1 MPRLSALRPCAA
13 LFSGFLAAV
22 VCIAPIEAAD
32 VAIKVQVDKPSHRIS
47 PRLYGVFFE
56 DINFG
61 GDGGL
66 SAELVKN
73 GGFEFPQAM
82 MGWREVR
89 SQAAAGAVSIL
100 RDAPQRASNANY
112 LRIDTLEADSGY
124 GVVNEGFRGM
134 GVRQG
139 EAYHFSA
146 WARATAGET
155 EQLRVRLVGP
165 GDVPLA
171 DETIPITGSDWR
183 LVKAMLTPAAT
194 ESHAMLELLGR
205 TTGVIDVDIV
215 SLYPEKTWKNRPHGM
230 RADLMQKLAD
240 LKPAF
245 FRFPGGC
252 IVEGSQLKNR
262 YQWKLT
268 LGDPADRRLLVNR
281 WNTEFRHRLAP
292 DYFQSFA
299 VGFYE
304 YFQLCEDIG
313 ASPLPI
319 LSCGMACQFNSGE
332 LVPLEELQPY
342 VQDAL
347 DLIEF
352 ANGPA
357 SSTWGAKRAAMG
369 HPEPFGMKLLGVG
382 NEQWGPQYIERYKAF
397 ADALK
402 SKHPEIE
409 LVSGSGPSPED
420 DRFKFLWPELR
431 KLNAD
436 IVDEHCYAMPDWFR
450 AAATR
455 YDDYSRK
462 GPKVFMGEYAAQSV
476 GITSPDN
483 RNTLGC
489 ALGEAAFMTGLER
502 NSDVVT
508 MSSYAPLFGHEEAW
522 QWRPN
527 LIWMDNLT
535 SYATPNY
542 HVQQLFSLNRGDE
555 LLPVELKDDRNAET
569 PSGRVGVGTYQTSAE
584 FKDITVTQGS
594 KTLYLSADAPASSR
608 TNWQGRWIETD
619 GVIRQQDP
627 RATGKS
633 VMGDTSWSDYTLK
646 LKARKLRGS
655 EGFIVTFRNG
665 YGGSSLQWNLGGW
678 GNKQHGIQRNDAGVE
693 AIVEQ
698 KPGSIDADRWY
709 DVRIE
714 LDGED
719 VKCFLDDKLIHSL
732 SIPGPKLPRL
742 FATASREDDGAV
754 IVKVVNTTGEKAE
767 AAVAL
772 DGFSGAPRSAKAI
785 VLAGG
790 PWDENTIDA
799 PDHVAPKSSEIEDVA
814 KEFTH
819 TFPPYSLTVLRVE

>member
-1 MPRLSALRPCAA
+1 MPRFSAHQPSFVL
-13 LFSGFLAAV
+13 LLGLHAV
-22 VCIAPIEAAD
+22 MAPAGQVEAAD

-47 PRLYGVFFE
+47 PRLYGIFFE

-66 SAELVKN
+66 SAELIKN
-73 GGFEFPQAM
+73 GGFEFPHAM

-89 SQAAAGAVSIL
+89 TQAAAGTIHIL
-100 RDAPQRASNANY
+100 RDAPQRASNASF
-112 LRIDTLEADSGY
+112 LRIETLKPDSGY

-134 GVRQG
+134 GVQQG
-139 EAYHFSA
+139 ESYHFSA

-155 EQLRVRLVGP
+155 ERLRVRLVGP
-165 GDVPLA
+165 GDVTLA
-171 DETIPITGSDWR
+171 EETIRITGSDWR
-183 LVKAMLTPAAT
+183 QVQATLMPASTELQAT
-194 ESHAMLELLGR
+194 LELLGR
-205 TTGVIDVDIV
+205 TAGVIDVDMA
-215 SLYPEKTWKNRPHGM
+215 SLYPEKTWKNRPHGL
-230 RADLMQKLAD
+230 RADLVQKLAN

-252 IVEGSQLKNR
+252 IVEGSQLKDR

-292 DYFQSFA
+292 DYYQTFA

-313 ASPLPI
+313 AAPLPI
-319 LSCGMACQFNSGE
+319 LNCGMACQFNTGE
-332 LVPLEELQPY
+332 LVPLEDLQPY

-357 SSTWGAKRAAMG
+357 TSTWGAKRAAMG
-369 HPEPFGMKLLGVG
+369 HPEPFGVTLLGIG
-382 NEQWGPQYIERYKAF
+382 NEQWGPQYIERYKKF
-397 ADALK
+397 AAAIK
-402 SKHPEIE
+402 EKYPEIE
-409 LVSGSGPSPED
+409 LVSSAGPSPSD
-420 DRFKFLWPELR
+420 DRFKFLWPQLRELD
-431 KLNAD
+431 AD
-436 IVDEHCYAMPDWFR
+436 IVDEHSYAMPDWFR
-450 AAATR
+450 DQAAR
-455 YDDYSRK
+455 YDDYSRN
-462 GPKVFMGEYAAQSV
+462 GPQVFMGEYAAQSV
-476 GITSPDN
+476 GIASPDN

-502 NSDVVT
+502 NSDVVS

-527 LIWMDNLT
+527 LIWFDNLT

-555 LLPVELKDDRNAET
+555 VLPVVLEDDRKAET
-569 PSGRVGVGTYQTSAE
+569 PSGRVGVGTYKTSAE
-584 FKDITVTQGS
+584 FKDIAIMQGN
-594 KTLYLSADAPASSR
+594 KTLYSSADAPASSR
-608 TNWQGRWIETD
+608 TNWQGRWVTTD
-619 GVIRQQDP
+619 GVFRQQDP
-627 RATGKS
+627 RATGRS
-633 VMGDTSWSDYTLK
+633 VFGDTSWSNYTLK

-655 EGFIVTFRNG
+655 EGFVITFRNS
-665 YGGSSLQWNLGGW
+665 YGGSYLQWNLGGW
-678 GNKQHGIQRNDAGVE
+678 ENKQHGIQRNDGGVE
-693 AIVEQ
+693 SIVEQ
-698 KPGSIDADRWY
+698 KPGTIDADRWY

-732 SIPGPKLPRL
+732 AIPAPKLPRL
-742 FATASREDDGAV
+742 FATASRDDDGTV
-754 IVKVVNTTGEKAE
+754 IVKVVNTTGAE
-767 AAVAL
+767 AEAEVAL
-772 DGFSGAPRSAKAI
+772 EGLKDAPQSADAI
-785 VLAGG
+785 VLSGG
-790 PWDENTIDA
+790 PWDENTIDE
-799 PDHVAPKSSEIEDVA
+799 PEHVAPKSSAIEDVA
-814 KEFTH
+814 EEFTH

>member
-1 MPRLSALRPCAA
+1 MLRLTAFGPRVAIVLGLLTSLVDPATAL
-13 LFSGFLAAV
+13 
-22 VCIAPIEAAD
+22 AAD
-32 VAIKVQVDKPSHRIS
+32 VSLEVQVDSPTHRIS
-47 PRLYGVFFE
+47 PRLYGIFFE

-66 SAELVKN
+66 SAELIKN

-89 SQAAAGAVSIL
+89 SQAAAGSISIL

-112 LRIDTLEADSGY
+112 LRIDTLNPDSGY

-134 GVRQG
+134 GVQQG

-165 GDVPLA
+165 GDVTLA
-171 DETIPITGSDWR
+171 EETIRIEGSDWR
-183 LVKAMLTPAAT
+183 LVKATLTPASS
-194 ESHAMLELLGR
+194 ELHGNLELLGR
-205 TTGVIDVDIV
+205 TAGAIDLDMA
-215 SLYPEKTWKNRPHGM
+215 SLYSERTWKNRPHGL
-230 RADLMQKLAD
+230 RADLVQKLAD

-252 IVEGSQLKNR
+252 IVEGSQLKGR

-292 DYFQSFA
+292 DYYQTFA

-313 ASPLPI
+313 AEPLPI
-319 LSCGMACQFNSGE
+319 LNCGMACQFNTGE
-332 LVPLEELQPY
+332 LVPLEDLQPY

-357 SSTWGAKRAAMG
+357 TSEWGAKRAAMG
-369 HPEPFGMKLLGVG
+369 HPEPFNMKLLGVG
-382 NEQWGPQYIERYKAF
+382 NEQWGPQYIERYKVF
-397 ADALK
+397 AEALK
-402 SKHPEIE
+402 AKHPEIE
-409 LVSGSGPSPED
+409 LVSGSGPSPGD
-420 DRFKFLWPELR
+420 DRFRYLWPELR
-431 KLNAD
+431 RLDAD
-436 IVDEHCYAMPDWFR
+436 IVDEHCYAMPDWFC
-450 AAATR
+450 AASTR
-455 YDDYSRK
+455 YDDYPRK
-462 GPKVFMGEYAAQSV
+462 GPQVFMGEYAAQSV
-476 GITSPDN
+476 GIASPDN

-527 LIWMDNLT
+527 LIWFDNLT

-555 LLPVELKDDRNAET
+555 VLPIELKDDREAET
-569 PSGRVGVGTYQTSAE
+569 PCGRVGVGTYKTSAE
-584 FKDITVTQGS
+584 FKDITVTQGD
-594 KTLYLSADAPASSR
+594 KTLYPSSDASANAR
-608 TNWQGRWIETD
+608 TSWPGRWVEVD
-619 GVIRQQDP
+619 GVLRQQDP
-627 RATGKS
+627 GATGNS
-633 VMGDTSWSDYTLK
+633 AFGDTSWSNYTLK

-655 EGFIVTFRNG
+655 EGFIVKFRNG
-665 YGGSSLQWNLGGW
+665 YGGSYLQWNLGGW
-678 GNKQHGIQRNDAGVE
+678 ENKQHGIQRNDGGIE

-698 KPGSIDADRWY
+698 KPGTIETERWY

-714 LDGED
+714 LDGEE
-719 VKCFLDDKLIHSL
+719 VRCFLDDKLIHSL

-742 FATASREDDGAV
+742 YATASREDDGTV
-754 IVKVVNTTGEKAE
+754 IVKVVNTTGEEAE

-772 DGFSGAPRSAKAI
+772 EGLNDAPKSAEAI
-785 VLAGG
+785 VVTGG
-790 PWDENTIDA
+790 PWDENTIDD
-799 PDHVAPKSSEIEDVA
+799 PDHVAPKSSSIEDVGS
-814 KEFTH
+814 EFTH
-819 TFPPYSLTVLRVE
+819 TFPAYSLTVLRFD